1 MAQSFDLV
9 SVRGGK
15 SSAPYWKHQTM
26 SSSEVS
32 RWTRWFNQ
40 KMALEKIALDGGLFY
55 GGLLSY
61 TQQMR
66 EQLLAFQL
74 DFHLE
79 HGKLRSAFAR
89 LDRWVQKKL
98 DEDEERLLGAA

>member
-1 MAQSFDLV
+1 
-9 SVRGGK
+9 
-15 SSAPYWKHQTM
+15 
-26 SSSEVS
+26 
-32 RWTRWFNQ
+32 
-40 KMALEKIALDGGLFY
+40 MALEKIALDGGLFY